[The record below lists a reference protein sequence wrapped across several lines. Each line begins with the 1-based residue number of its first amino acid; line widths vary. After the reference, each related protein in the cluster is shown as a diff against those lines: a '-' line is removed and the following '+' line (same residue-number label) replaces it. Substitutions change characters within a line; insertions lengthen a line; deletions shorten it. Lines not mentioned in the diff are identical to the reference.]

1 MEGNLYSVKDTKLGK
16 FGIPF
21 TAPNDEI
28 AKRNLIST
36 IRAGNNNI
44 AEFPEDF
51 QLFKVGTMND
61 DTGELKT
68 EIKFLTNAIEYKE
81 DKNGISNRVESKE
94 SAN

>member
-16 FGIPF
+16 FGMPF

-28 AKRNLIST
+28 AKRNLIAT
-36 IRAGNNNI
+36 IRAGDNNI

-51 QLFKVGTMND
+51 QLFKIGSMND
-61 DTGELKT
+61 DTGELT
-68 EIKFLTNAIEYKE
+68 TDVKFLANAIEYKE
-81 DKNGISNRVESKE
+81 DKNGISNGMESKE